1 MGPGGRRFS
10 HNSLLPPPTDR
21 VAYLS
26 APAAI
31 SWGVCHDF
39 GIGSTFDGVTFE
51 EFAGSEGV
59 RLRAALVAA
68 FGAEVGLDVAA
79 EAIAYG
85 WEHWERLR
93 VMDNPSGYLYRV
105 GQHAAGRRR
114 RPRVLLPQPEPE
126 VLPAFE
132 PRLLPA
138 LAALTES
145 QRVAVVLVHGYGWSQ
160 TEVARLLDVSH
171 ATVRTHLARA
181 LVHLQKVLEVREHAD

>member
-1 MGPGGRRFS
+1 M
-10 HNSLLPPPTDR
+10 
-21 VAYLS
+21 
-26 APAAI
+26 
-31 SWGVCHDF
+31 
-39 GIGSTFDGVTFE
+39 TFE

-68 FGAEVGLDVAA
+68 FGPEVGLDAAA

-85 WEHWERLR
+85 WEHWERLS
-93 VMDNPSGYLYRV
+93 VMENPSGYLYRV

-114 RPRVLLPQPEPE
+114 RTEVLLPQPGEE
-126 VLPAFE
+126 MLPSFE

-138 LAALTES
+138 LAALSES
-145 QRVAVVLVHGYGWSQ
+145 QRVTVVLVHGYGWSQ

-181 LVHLQKVLEVREHAD
+181 LSRLQKALEVREHAD